1 VREEKLMNEKLS
13 AAVGRVRYARRRL
26 SLLVFGLL
34 LLGLLLAQTSGTGSR
49 SSAQET
55 PLTFA
60 VIGDFGSGST
70 NERDVANMVKSWNP
84 SFVLTVGDN
93 NYPDG
98 EASTIDKNIG
108 QFYHDYISPY
118 SGSYG
123 AGASTNRFWPAV
135 GNHDWD
141 NKTGV
146 PLSPYLNY
154 FKLPGNERYYDF
166 VQGPV
171 HFFVID
177 SDSREPDGYKST
189 STQAQWLQTRLALAT
204 EPWKIV
210 VMHHGPYSSRTSYTN
225 LRWPYREWGA
235 DAVFNGHAH
244 VYERVL
250 KDGFPYITNG
260 LGGESLGSFD
270 TAIEGSMVR
279 YGSDYG
285 AMRVT
290 VTSTTLSFQF
300 ITRRGTVID
309 SYSMSHNA
317 VVPNAPTN
325 LSAAT
330 VSPSQIN
337 LAWTDHATNEDG
349 FQVERSQDNVNFA
362 RVATVGP
369 NINAYSDINLQPGT
383 TYYYRV
389 RAFIAD
395 QGSGY
400 TNTASA
406 TTTLGAPVAPSNLTA
421 AAASNSQ
428 INLSW
433 IDNSSNESGFLVERC
448 VGASCTNFAE
458 IAETGANAI
467 TYGDTGLA
475 ANTTY
480 RYRVRAFNDSADSGY
495 TNETQATTTV
505 SATTPAAPT
514 NLVAT
519 AVSVGQIDLAWADNS
534 SNETGFKVYRS
545 TDGVAFSLKVTTA
558 AGVTSYSDTGRP
570 ANTKYY
576 YYVLAYNSFGSS
588 ANSNTAAATTFPVAT
603 TPPAAPTNLAASA
616 SSSNEVTLTWKD
628 NSTDEKA
635 FKVYRSTDAVNYTD
649 IAHPGPNST
658 SYTDTGRTANTT
670 YYYKVRAYNDA
681 GSSAYSNTVS
691 VRTP

>member
-1 VREEKLMNEKLS
+1 MNAKLS
-13 AAVGRVRYARRRL
+13 AAARPLGHVRRRL

-70 NERDVANMVKSWNP
+70 NERDVANLVKSWNP

-108 QFYHDYISPY
+108 QFYHDFMYPY
-118 SGSYG
+118 TGSYG
-123 AGASTNRFWPAV
+123 AGATTNRFWPAV

-141 NKTGV
+141 NTVGA

-177 SDSREPDGYKST
+177 SDNREPDGYKST
-189 STQAQWLQTRLALAT
+189 SVQAQWLQTRLAIAS
-204 EPWKIV
+204 ESWKIV
-210 VMHHGPYSSRTSYTN
+210 VLHHGPYSSRTSYTN

-300 ITRRGTVID
+300 ITRRGAVID
-309 SYSMSHNA
+309 SYSLSHN
-317 VVPNAPTN
+317 VTVPNAPTN
-325 LSAAT
+325 LSAST

-337 LAWTDHATNEDG
+337 LAWTDQATNEDG
-349 FQVERSQDNVNFA
+349 FQVERSQDNVNFT
-362 RVATVGP
+362 RIATVGP
-369 NINAYSDINLQPGT
+369 NINAYSDINLPPAT

-406 TTTLGAPVAPSNLTA
+406 TTTLGAPAAPSNLTA
-421 AAASNSQ
+421 AAVSNSQ

-433 IDNSSNESGFLVERC
+433 IDNSSSESGFLVERC

-458 IAETGANAI
+458 IAETGANA
-467 TYGDTGLA
+467 TGYSNTGLT

-480 RYRVRAFNDSADSGY
+480 RYRVRAFNDSGDSGY

-505 SATTPAAPT
+505 SATKPAAPS
-514 NLVAT
+514 NLSAT
-519 AVSVGQIDLAWADNS
+519 AISVSYINLAWADNS

-545 TDGVAFSLKVTTA
+545 LDGVNFTRIVTTT
-558 AGVTSYSDTGRP
+558 AGVTSYTDTGRA

-576 YYVLAYNSFGSS
+576 YYVRATNSFGDS
-588 ANSNTAAATTFPVAT
+588 ADSNTAAATTFPVAT
-603 TPPAAPTNLAASA
+603 APPAAPTNLAATA
-616 SSSNEVTLTWKD
+616 PSSNQVTLTWND

-635 FKVYRSTDAVNYTD
+635 FKVYRSTDAVTYTD
-649 IAHPGPNST
+649 ITHPGPNST
-658 SYTDTGRTANTT
+658 SYTDTGLTANTT

-691 VRTP
+691 VKTP

>member
-1 VREEKLMNEKLS
+1 MNEKLV
-13 AAVGRVRYARRRL
+13 AAGGPLRYARWRVG
-26 SLLVFGLL
+26 LLVFGLL
-34 LLGLLLAQTSGTGSR
+34 LLGFLLVQTSSTGSR
-49 SSAQET
+49 SAAQET
-55 PLTFA
+55 PITFA

-70 NERDVANMVKSWNP
+70 NERDVANLVKGWNP
-84 SFVLTVGDN
+84 SFIITVGDN

-98 EASTIDKNIG
+98 EAATIDKTIG
-108 QFYHDYISPY
+108 QFYHDFIYPY
-118 SGSYG
+118 AGSYG
-123 AGASTNRFWPAV
+123 AGATTNRFWPAV

-141 NKTGV
+141 NKTGA
-146 PLSPYLNY
+146 PLSPYLSY
-154 FKLPGNERYYDF
+154 FTLPGKERYYDF
-166 VQGPV
+166 VRGPI

-189 STQAQWLQTRLALAT
+189 SVQAQWLQTQLAIAA

-210 VMHHGPYSSRTSYTN
+210 VLHHGPYSSRTSYTN
-225 LRWPYREWGA
+225 LQWPYREWGA

-250 KDGFPYITNG
+250 KDGFPYVTNG

-270 TAIEGSMVR
+270 TAVEGSMVR

-300 ITRRGTVID
+300 ITRRGAVID
-309 SYSMSHNA
+309 SYSLSHNA
-317 VVPNAPTN
+317 AVPNAPTS
-325 LSAAT
+325 LSAMT

-337 LAWTDHATNEDG
+337 LAWTDNATNEDG
-349 FQVERSQDNVNFA
+349 FQVEQSPDGVNFA
-362 RVATVGP
+362 RIATVGP
-369 NINAYSDINLQPGT
+369 NINAYSNISLQPAT
-383 TYYYRV
+383 VYYYRV

-395 QGSGY
+395 QGSAY

-406 TTTLGAPVAPSNLTA
+406 TTTLGAPLAPSNLTA
-421 AAASNSQ
+421 AAVSNSQ

-433 IDNSSNESGFLVERC
+433 IDNSSSESGFLVERC

-458 IAETGANAI
+458 IAETAANANG
-467 TYGDTGLA
+467 YSNTGLA

-480 RYRVRAFNDSADSGY
+480 RYRVRAFNDSGDSGY

-505 SATTPAAPT
+505 SATKPAAPS
-514 NLVAT
+514 NLSAT
-519 AVSVGQIDLAWADNS
+519 AISVGYIDLAWADNS

-545 TDGVAFSLKVTTA
+545 LDGVNFTRIVTTA
-558 AGVTSYSDTGRP
+558 ADVTGYTDTGRA
-570 ANTKYY
+570 ANTKFY
-576 YYVLAYNSFGSS
+576 YYVRSTNSFGDS
-588 ANSNTAAATTFPVAT
+588 ANSNTAAATTFPTAT
-603 TPPAAPTNLAASA
+603 TTPAAPTNLAASA
-616 SSSNEVTLTWKD
+616 PSSNQVTLTWTD

-635 FKVYRSTDAVNYTD
+635 FKVYRSTDAATYTD
-649 IAHPGPNST
+649 IVHPGPNST
-658 SYTDTGRTANTT
+658 SYTDTGRAANTT

-691 VRTP
+691 VKTP